1 MTALKA
7 RWAELSPRARTA
19 LVIGVPA
26 GIYLLAWA
34 LTGRGSSGYIR
45 EHAPLGI
52 IGIGVVYGAVTALG
66 AMGIILVYRAN
77 RFINFAHGALG
88 SMVGVIAIGMVLEH
102 GVSYWVA
109 LPVSVAVGALAGAA
123 IEFLVIRRFQNASR
137 LVLTVASIGLAQLL
151 GGLELIGSKAI
162 NFISL
167 TGGFNAPLD
176 ISFKFDVYTFHGDEL
191 LIVMVVPAV
200 IAGLAWFLLKTDAGI
215 GVRASAENVE
225 RALLLGIPVRRL
237 STYVWLIAGGLATL
251 TFMLQAPFAGI
262 KPGAAANGPT
272 VLLPLLAAAVIAR
285 MESLPAAFGAGV
297 GLGIMEQIVR
307 WNYGDKPSAVYV
319 VYLVV
324 ILGALILQR
333 GKLSR
338 AQEGAGS
345 SWSSTGIIKPVPLE
359 LRHLPEVRAGKAV
372 ILAILGLAAIWL
384 PSTWGISDQRIAATA
399 LVWAMIGVSLVVLT
413 GWGGNISLGQ
423 FGIAGI
429 AGMVAGNVVANND
442 MDFILVIMLSA
453 AVGGIASLLVGVPA
467 LRIRGL
473 FLAVTTLAFAITLDS
488 FVLNQNNFPQF
499 VQTDVARPL
508 ILERFDAADRVNGNY
523 VMYLLCLFFLVMSIL
538 VALGVRKARSGR
550 VLIATR
556 DNQRASDA
564 ASVATQNAKLSGFV
578 LAGVIAGIAGALSV
592 YLNTAL
598 AVGTFDPVS
607 SVTVFSTAVIGGLGS
622 VTGAIIGVV
631 LVKYLETLTFLG
643 DLRLAINGAGLLV
656 VLYMLPG
663 GLGQL
668 LFGLRDRV
676 LRRIAD
682 RRGIL
687 VPSLVADKRDAT
699 DEDRPAD
706 EVDLLRGALG
716 GGAPAP
722 AAQTPAG
729 VGSS

>member
-1 MTALKA
+1 MNELKDRWQAL
-7 RWAELSPRARTA
+7 PARTRA
-19 LVIGVPA
+19 ILLPSVIVGA
-26 GIYLLAWA
+26 YLLAWLA
-34 LTGRGSSGYIR
+34 TGRGESGFIR
-45 EHAPLGI
+45 ERAPLGI
-52 IGIGVVYGAVTALG
+52 VGLGVVAGTVTALG

-102 GVSYWVA
+102 GVSYWLA
-109 LPVSVAVGALAGAA
+109 LPVAVAVGALVGAA
-123 IEFLVIRRFQNASR
+123 VEFLVIRRFQNASR

-162 NFISL
+162 KFVSL

-176 ISFKFDVYTFHGDEL
+176 VDFKLDIYTFHGDEV
-191 LIVMVVPAV
+191 LIVLIVPAV

-251 TFMLQAPFAGI
+251 TFMLQAPFSGI

-285 MESLPAAFGAGV
+285 MESLPTAFVAGI
-297 GLGIMEQIVR
+297 GLGIMEQIVS
-307 WNYGDKPSAVYV
+307 WNNRDKPSAVYV
-319 VYLVV
+319 VYVVV
-324 ILGALILQR
+324 ILAALVLQR

-345 SWSSTGIIKPVPLE
+345 SWSSIGIIKPVPLE
-359 LRHLPEVRAGKAV
+359 LRHLPEVRALKVAV
-372 ILAILGLAAIWL
+372 LSVLGLAAVIL
-384 PSTWGISDQRIAATA
+384 PRGWGLADQRIAAVA
-399 LVWAMIGVSLVVLT
+399 VVWAMIGVSLVILT

-442 MDFILVIMLSA
+442 MDFILVILLSA
-453 AVGGIASLLVGVPA
+453 AVGGIASLLVGIPA

-473 FLAVTTLAFAITLDS
+473 FLAVTTLAFAIMLDA

-508 ILERFDAADRVNGNY
+508 ILERFDASDRTDGNY
-523 VMYLLCLFFLVMSIL
+523 IMYVACLVFLVLSIMA
-538 VALGVRKARSGR
+538 ALGVRKARSGR

-556 DNQRASDA
+556 DNQRAADA

-578 LAGVIAGIAGALSV
+578 LAGVIAGVAGALSV

-622 VTGAIIGVV
+622 VTGAIIGV
-631 LVKYLETLTFLG
+631 LLFKYLETLTFLG

-676 LRRIAD
+676 LRKIAD

-687 VPSLVADKRDAT
+687 VPSLVADKREDT
-699 DEDRPAD
+699 DEDKPAD

-716 GGAPAP
+716 GGTPTPAP
-722 AAQTPAG
+722 TPAG
-729 VGSS
+729 VGS